1 MPRVS
6 VIAALYNH
14 ERYVSEAIESVLKQ
28 TFTDWE
34 LILWDDGSTDGS
46 LAIAEGYGKRH
57 ADRIRVFTHAGHAN
71 RGQENTRNAALEKA
85 TGEFISLLDTDDFY
99 HPRKLELLVPR
110 MADEE
115 VGLAYG
121 KAEFVLE
128 PDGRKIPSGIR
139 HEPEGNV
146 FDALALENFICA
158 GATLFRRNLV
168 EGEFRFDPSFKTC
181 GEYPLWLEIARDWK
195 FAHVPSVVAYWRSH
209 AANLGAKLAIQAK
222 AELVAL
228 RERMVADVRYAGH
241 ERALLAALAKSRY
254 DYAAELYNAL
264 DLAGARRESLR
275 AFAFGGVSPSHR
287 LKAALLYG
295 AASMG
300 KRTNR
305 VLSKLKRLAW
315 EARHPLATFSRRR
328 NSSHWRK

>member
-14 ERYVSEAIESVLKQ
+14 EKYVAEAIESVLKQ

-34 LILWDDGSTDGS
+34 LILWDDGSTDTG
-46 LAIAEGYGKRH
+46 LAIAQDYAKRH
-57 ADRIRVFTHAGHAN
+57 ADRIRVFTHPGGAN

-110 MADEE
+110 MANEE

-121 KAEFVLE
+121 KAELVLE
-128 PDGRKIPSGIR
+128 PGGRKIPSGIR

-146 FDALALENFICA
+146 FDALVLENFICA
-158 GATLFRRNLV
+158 GATLFRRSLV
-168 EGEFRFDPSFKTC
+168 ERGFRFDPTFKTC

-195 FAHVPSVVAYWRSH
+195 FAHVPQVVAYWRSH
-209 AANLGAKLAIQAK
+209 ATNLGTKLAVQAK
-222 AELVAL
+222 AELVTL
-228 RERMVADVRYAGH
+228 RERMAADARYAGH

-254 DYAAELYNAL
+254 DHAAELYNAL
-264 DLAGARRESLR
+264 DLAGTRRETLR
-275 AFAFGGVSPSHR
+275 VLTDGAGGAG
-287 LKAALLYG
+287 LMAKAAILYG
-295 AASMG
+295 VAGLG
-300 KRTNR
+300 KNPNR
-305 VLSKLKRLAW
+305 VLSKLKRAIW
-315 EARHPLATFSRRR
+315 ESRHPLAAFSRRR
-328 NSSHWRK
+328 KQNP